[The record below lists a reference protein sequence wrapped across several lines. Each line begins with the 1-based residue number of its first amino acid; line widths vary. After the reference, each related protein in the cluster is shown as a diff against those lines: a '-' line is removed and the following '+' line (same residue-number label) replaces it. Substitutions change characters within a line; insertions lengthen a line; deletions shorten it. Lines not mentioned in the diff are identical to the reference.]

1 MNEIAQDFSKL
12 IDKTI
17 SALQEDFKSIR
28 TGRATPALIE
38 SLQVETY
45 QGQSKL
51 KLLELATITT
61 EGPSALVI
69 VPFDSSTMQDIEKAI
84 LKSTLGLSPQTQ
96 ANRIL
101 VKIPS
106 LSQEQREKM
115 IKLIREMAEEKR
127 ESIRNHRDEA
137 RKKIKNE
144 LEKKILT
151 EDQKFRLEKEIEVSS
166 QSSMDKIQRIKDAK
180 EKDILEI

>member
-1 MNEIAQDFSKL
+1 MNNIAQDFLNL

-17 SALQEDFKSIR
+17 LSLQEEFKSIR

-38 SLQVETY
+38 NLQVETY
-45 QGQSKL
+45 GGQTKL

-61 EGPSALVI
+61 DGPSALVI
-69 VPFDSSTMQDIEKAI
+69 SPFDTSTMQDIEKAI

-96 ANRIL
+96 ANRIV

-115 IKLIREMAEEKR
+115 IKLIREVVEEKR
-127 ESIRNHRDEA
+127 EIIRNHRDES
-137 RKKIKNE
+137 RKKVKNE
-144 LEKKILT
+144 LEVKSIT
-151 EDQKFRLEKEIEVSS
+151 EDQRFRIEKEIETHS
-166 QSSMDKIQRIKDAK
+166 QNSIEKIQKIKELK
-180 EKDILEI
+180 EKDILEV